1 MAFAVP
7 WPFLVSPPVGG
18 THVAR
23 GPYTGRP
30 RAVEGMGSM
39 SEGGDPSGSMWQGIV
54 DAQRQ
59 MWTQWAELA
68 ASGARAA
75 GQSAAAAGAA
85 SERTAAAGAPS
96 PAAGWMP
103 GADAWSGAGEAWLG
117 SWRQMAQQTAAAF
130 TAGADPV
137 AKDMAQAM
145 AAAQETMMRFGTLMQ
160 QAWTIMSSP
169 NAGGEGSAASLDAFG
184 RLMQQSIHAP
194 WAQWVKP
201 AGGAPDLWQ
210 SYLTS
215 LERLP
220 GPWANVIK
228 GIPTAAT
235 RAFGGDHSEL
245 LEQTRMFWDAS
256 ERSIGRLIDTPSM
269 GYSRELSEM
278 LQRGFIAWVDYRRAV
293 IEYGVVLNEAWAGSG
308 QAAVDMLRQRAETN
322 TPITSLREFVNVW
335 SEATDGALEDAF
347 RSTRFAEAQAAM
359 LAAAMRYRMRERDLV
374 ETFLR
379 GTDIPSR
386 SELDET
392 NKRLHAVKREV
403 RELRTALAALRTDAG
418 GREPKTGGDRAPAG
432 GVKTKASSAAT
443 TRAPKRSA
451 SDKEA

>member
-1 MAFAVP
+1 
-7 WPFLVSPPVGG
+7 
-18 THVAR
+18 
-23 GPYTGRP
+23 
-30 RAVEGMGSM
+30 M

-59 MWTQWAELA
+59 MWTQWADLA
-68 ASGARAA
+68 ASGARTA
-75 GQSAAAAGAA
+75 GQAAGAA
-85 SERTAAAGAPS
+85 GERTAAAPS
-96 PAAGWMP
+96 SAAGWMP
-103 GADAWSGAGEAWLG
+103 GADAWSGASDAWLG
-117 SWRQMAQQTAAAF
+117 SWRQLAHQTAAAF

-145 AAAQETMMRFGTLMQ
+145 AAAQETMLRFGMLMQ
-160 QAWTIMSSP
+160 QAWTMMSSP
-169 NAGGEGSAASLDAFG
+169 TAPGESSGASMDAFG
-184 RLMQQSIHAP
+184 RLMQQSINAP

-210 SYLTS
+210 SYLAS

-220 GPWANVIK
+220 GPWADVLK
-228 GIPTAAT
+228 GIPAAAT

-245 LEQTRMFWDAS
+245 VEQTRMLWDAS
-256 ERSIGRLIDTPSM
+256 ERSVGRLIDTPSM
-269 GYSRELSEM
+269 GYSREMTEM
-278 LQRGFIAWVDYRRAV
+278 VQRGFIAWVDYRRAV

-308 QAAVDMLRQRAETN
+308 QAAVDMLRERAETN

-335 SEATDGALEDAF
+335 SEATDRALEDAF
-347 RSTRFAEAQAAM
+347 RSPRFAEAQAAM

-374 ETFLR
+374 ETFLK

-403 RELRTALAALRTDAG
+403 RELRQALAALRAG
-418 GREPKTGGDRAPAG
+418 GSGDKP
-432 GVKTKASSAAT
+432 KASASAAA
-443 TRAPKRSA
+443 RAPKRSA